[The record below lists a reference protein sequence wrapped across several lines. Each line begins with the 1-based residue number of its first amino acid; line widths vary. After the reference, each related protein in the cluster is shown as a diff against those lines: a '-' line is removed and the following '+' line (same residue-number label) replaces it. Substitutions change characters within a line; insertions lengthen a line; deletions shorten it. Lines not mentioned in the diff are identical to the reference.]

1 ALIGAVLGTSTTTS
15 YIESAAGIEAGGRTG
30 LTALVVAGL
39 FLLTLF
45 FAPVATAI
53 PGFATAPALLFVACL
68 MAGSLS
74 AIDWAGLTDYVAAVI
89 LVLGMTLSFSI
100 ATGIGLGFIVY
111 AALKTLA
118 GRAREVSGAVW
129 AIAGLSLLKFAW
141 G

>member
-1 ALIGAVLGTSTTTS
+1 
-15 YIESAAGIEAGGRTG
+15 
-30 LTALVVAGL
+30 VVAGL

-68 MAGSLS
+68 MAGSLRG
-74 AIDWAGLTDYVAAVI
+74 IDWADMTDYVPAVI

-111 AALKTLA
+111 AAIKTLA